1 VNAVNVQ
8 ELLDRATLAADARWP
23 GASVTDLDP
32 LHGGV
37 GSRTFAARLFGNC
50 DGGRSIV
57 VKVAPSGL
65 SPVGNRDVLRQARIL
80 RALAGAPGVRVPEV
94 LLEDAG
100 SPPFF
105 VMSFV
110 AGEAYEP
117 NKDVSPQP
125 PTPEVVDQRAR
136 QAARTLGRMHQL
148 SPEKIGLGDEPEMTL
163 RFELERWAEL
173 YRTAADDLR
182 FDEGDLYRALA
193 VSVPAPVPARILHG
207 DYRLGNMQ
215 FVEDRLAAIIDW
227 EIWSI
232 GDPRT
237 DLAWLLAYTDP
248 VQRFVS
254 RRDAANQA
262 ASDAM
267 PDRDELLAEY
277 LAVRHENVDE
287 LSWFLA
293 YCYYKIASTTSV
305 LAKRNRLRPDPDPGL
320 ELAASTIPDV
330 IGRGREIL
338 ESAWSAPV

>member
-1 VNAVNVQ
+1 MNALNVQ
-8 ELLDRATLAADARWP
+8 ELLDRATLAVDARWP

-32 LHGGV
+32 LHGGF
-37 GSRTFAARLFGNC
+37 SSLTFAARLFGNC

-57 VKVAPSGL
+57 VKVAPPGL
-65 SPVGNRDVLRQARIL
+65 PPVCNRDVLRQARVL
-80 RALAGAPGVRVPEV
+80 RALARAPGVRVPEV
-94 LLEDAG
+94 LVEDAG

-105 VMSFV
+105 MMSYV

-117 NKDVSPQP
+117 NTDVSPEP
-125 PTPEVVDQRAR
+125 PAPDVVDRRAR
-136 QAARTLGRMHQL
+136 RAARMLGRMHQVA
-148 SPEKIGLGDEPEMTL
+148 PNQVGLADEPQTTL
-163 RFELERWAEL
+163 RAELERWAQL

-182 FDEGDLYRALA
+182 FDESDLYRALA

-207 DYRLGNMQ
+207 DYRLGNMR

-267 PDRDELLAEY
+267 PDRDQLLAEY
-277 LAVRHENVDE
+277 LAVRHENVDK

-305 LAKRNRLRPDPDPGL
+305 LAKRNRLLPDPDPGL
-320 ELAASTIPDV
+320 ELAASTIPAV